1 MTFRS
6 NLVVGRIVEALTRL
20 AQACLFAAFISG
32 HEELPAAAAEGDEA
46 DEPVVAGQE
55 GEDSPAPTTGT
66 PPPEG
71 SAGAALLAEVNRELS
86 VMKSSAYSHR
96 THVDEASGLFD
107 YDCSGLLNYAL
118 GRASPDALL
127 AVRATT
133 TRRPRSAE
141 FVAFLEG
148 IPAGGRRGRW
158 QRVARVQ
165 ELSAGDVIVWLKP
178 VGPHSTNPGHTMM
191 VPGAPTPDREQSD
204 AFVVP
209 VVDSTGLAHG
219 SSDARANE
227 HRTGLGQGMIVLLT
241 DRAGAPIG
249 YRWSLEKKSPDKM
262 TRIAFGRLH

>member
-107 YDCSGLLNYAL
+107 YDCSGLLNYGLAL
-118 GRASPDALL
+118 DQHRPHHDCAWRADSGSRAVGRFCRSRRRLDGA
-127 AVRATT
+127 RARFQRRARQRAPNGAR
-133 TRRPRSAE
+133 TRNDCPTHRPRGSTDRLPLVSGKKVTRQDDENRLRTTALE
-141 FVAFLEG
+141 RHEWASLAYGRRDPRQDGAVVGNMETLLEG
-148 IPAGGRRGRW
+148 
-158 QRVARVQ
+158 
-165 ELSAGDVIVWLKP
+165 SMT
-178 VGPHSTNPGHTMM
+178 SSPGS
-191 VPGAPTPDREQSD
+191 R
-204 AFVVP
+204 
-209 VVDSTGLAHG
+209 
-219 SSDARANE
+219 
-227 HRTGLGQGMIVLLT
+227 
-241 DRAGAPIG
+241 
-249 YRWSLEKKSPDKM
+249 
-262 TRIAFGRLH
+262 